1 MGRAPLGGEMVML
14 QSQLFVASLHGVDTF
29 MVIRSLFQAF
39 QISLFEAEI
48 AADVELRIFFI
59 FLSLDTVKSA

>member
-1 MGRAPLGGEMVML
+1 MGRAPLSGEMVML

-29 MVIRSLFQAF
+29 TVIRSLFQAF

-48 AADVELRIFFI
+48 AADV
-59 FLSLDTVKSA
+59 